1 MSKEYEFRLTPAE
14 RASSTHIKYQ
24 AHFEYLL
31 KRERAKNDIPISEDK
46 TNLTRGR
53 ISLAKELIGL
63 GTKPKPEDDEEQD

>member
-1 MSKEYEFRLTPAE
+1 VSKEYEFRLTPAE

>member
-1 MSKEYEFRLTPAE
+1 MSKEYEFRLTQAE